1 MKELLNTGVNLPLVY
16 DESTDALI
24 GQVKGYSVA
33 IKENLETGSY
43 GCLFWIKE
51 GDFTAITT
59 AEEFLTDH
67 QKSDLAY
74 IKKFRVTEQGAAVAL
89 NRTDDDFTNVNNLKR
104 FIFDFTANLS
114 LNFYKNCCCECGRT
128 DDLAI
133 YSADG
138 VIAQACSE
146 CGVKYQ
152 LLMIPGSGNAAQPI
166 SAANHGKEEKAV
178 ESADKTETTLSEAAA
193 EQESLPVLS
202 ETNDKTEDVSEFIL
216 NEADIEAVKAEEVS
230 EFTEIKSDNA
240 DVSEFILTEA
250 DIEAAKAE
258 NITPV
263 LAEVKSE
270 AADVSEFMLTEADIE
285 AAKAENTAP
294 VLTEI
299 KNESTDV
306 SEFMLTEEDIAAA
319 EAEEKNITSAPEE
332 IAENFDSLL
341 YDKEE
346 IKEPERPR
354 SKLFEEAEREFA
366 EEQARLAEEAAN
378 NPPEN
383 VLNELLINDNGE
395 IAIKEIEPEADD
407 GSADIT
413 EIRDDSNDGEDIE
426 IEEIEST
433 VTQPTITTGHPQLTA
448 EETPLEKDGSVPL
461 INPNSHREERH
472 VSPVDGPD
480 AVQPLELAQTITNEM
495 LSVEEPK
502 RELPPGYSDG
512 ANMSRDEVPQQKPPA
527 YENYTVGYS
536 SYAISDFTNRSNA
549 FMGIIGAL
557 VIGLIGAA
565 VWVLIAD
572 KLGVISYWGSLAIV
586 ASVFGGYRLAGRSM
600 DKKGIVISFIIV
612 LLMAAACVF
621 VISALEVTK
630 ELEEVL
636 STDVSFFE
644 GAEWFL
650 ETIKNGSN
658 SSIFVKNIA
667 ITTVITMIANL
678 VCSVRLWKNA

>member
-1 MKELLNTGVNLPLVY
+1 MKELLNTGVSLPLVY

-104 FIFDFTANLS
+104 FIFDFTASLS

-152 LLMIPGSGNAAQPI
+152 LLMIPGSGNMAQPI
-166 SAANHGKEEKAV
+166 SATNHAKEEKSV
-178 ESADKTETTLSEAAA
+178 ESVDKTETVSSEAVA
-193 EQESLPVLS
+193 EQESLSAIS
-202 ETNDKTEDVSEFIL
+202 EADNAEDVSEFML
-216 NEADIEAVKAEEVS
+216 TEADVESVKTEEVS
-230 EFTEIKSDNA
+230 ELTEIKSDNA

-250 DIEAAKAE
+250 DIKAAKSEA
-258 NITPV
+258 TAPV
-263 LAEVKSE
+263 LTEMQSK

-299 KNESTDV
+299 KNESADV

-319 EAEEKNITSAPEE
+319 EAEEKNAVSASEE
-332 IAENFDSLL
+332 ITENFQSLL

-346 IKEPERPR
+346 IKEPERPKSR
-354 SKLFEEAEREFA
+354 LFEEAEREFA
-366 EEQARLAEEAAN
+366 EEQARLAEEAAK

-383 VLNELLINDNGE
+383 VLNELLINDSGE

-407 GSADIT
+407 GSVDIT

-512 ANMSRDEVPQQKPPA
+512 TNMARDEVPQQKPPA
-527 YENYTVGYS
+527 YENYTAGYS
-536 SYAISDFTNRSNA
+536 SYAVSDFTNRSNA

-586 ASVFGGYRLAGRSM
+586 VSVFGGYRLAGRSM
-600 DKKGIVISFIIV
+600 DKKGIVLSFIIV

-621 VISALEVTK
+621 VISALEVTN

-636 STDVSFFE
+636 NTDVSFFE
-644 GAEWFL
+644 GAEWFWK
-650 ETIKNGSN
+650 TIKNGSN
-658 SSIFVKNIA
+658 SSIFIKNIA
-667 ITTVITMIANL
+667 ITTAITMIANL
-678 VCSVRLWKNA
+678 ICAVRLWKNA